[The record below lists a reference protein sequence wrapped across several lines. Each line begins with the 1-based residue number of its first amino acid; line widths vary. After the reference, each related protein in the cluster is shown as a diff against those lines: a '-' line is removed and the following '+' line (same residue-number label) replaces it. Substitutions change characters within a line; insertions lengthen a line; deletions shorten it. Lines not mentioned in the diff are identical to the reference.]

1 MATEI
6 EHKYIVIDNSYRE
19 LVSQSINI
27 FQGYLSK
34 DKERTVRI
42 RIANDKAFITIK
54 GKTMGDTRA
63 EFEYPIPV
71 DDALTMLKELCV
83 QPIIEKTRH
92 IVLYNGNTW
101 EIDEFK
107 GTLAG
112 LTLAEIEIPSSQY
125 KYDIPPFVGKNV
137 TNDARYY
144 NSNLLDQ
151 KLQIIS

>member
-19 LVSQSINI
+19 FVSQSINI

-54 GKTMGDTRA
+54 GITMGDTRA

-92 IVLYNGNTW
+92 IALYNGNTW

>member
-19 LVSQSINI
+19 FVSQSINI